1 MKTDIDT
8 DAVIDKFEGTDRTLA
23 PQFAILVP
31 AIAFIWSAW
40 QLWIASPLP
49 FSLGLG
55 IFTDLPARGIHLAF
69 GLLLGFLM
77 FPRLW
82 ETKSATRN
90 WITILLGLLAFGS
103 CIYVWLG
110 YDGIVARDGIL
121 LEIDLAG
128 FKVPIEAIIGGIGI
142 VLLLEGTRRSVGT
155 PLVVVCVIFLLYS
168 VFGQSMP
175 DLISHKGVS
184 LERLIGYQ
192 WLSSEAIFGIPIDV
206 SVSYVFLFVLFGAF
220 MDKAGA
226 GRFFL
231 DMSFGLVGHY
241 RGGPAKAA
249 IMASGLTGTVSGSS
263 IANTVTTG
271 AFTIPLMKKM
281 GFPAHKAGAIEV
293 AASTNGQLM
302 PPIMGASAFVIAEF
316 VGISYYDVIVHAAIP
331 AVISYCALFYISHL
345 ESAKLGIQ
353 GMSKADTPDV
363 WQTFIRGAHFLIPL
377 AVLIYLLLV
386 ERWSPG
392 AAVFYAILL
401 MTGIIFVNT
410 ILHARLEGHGI
421 SQGVMAGCRTVFEAM
436 VSGARSMAGVTAAVG
451 SAGIIVGAVSSTG
464 LNNAMLSVVE
474 AISQGN
480 FYILLPLVAVVCL
493 ILGMGLPTTAN
504 YIVVASLMATV
515 LVELGNASGLV
526 IPLIAV
532 HLYVLFFGLMAD
544 STPPVCLAAFAASA
558 ISGADPMRTGV
569 QSFLYDIRT
578 AILPLVFIFNPE
590 LLLIGVNSFW
600 HGLSVF
606 VVSLIAILTFAAVT
620 QKWLLTRLSIVEQLL
635 LLCVVVSLFRP
646 DAIMNRIYPEFKPI
660 DAASLAKAQTL
671 VPTDRAVRLHVT
683 RETEYG
689 DRFKLFVL
697 PPTEAST
704 ATEIPLS
711 QRAGLTLTRKD
722 DGRFNV
728 SNTKFNGVGEKAG
741 ITFGDYVTSV
751 DVEQLGRP
759 AKEWVFLFGF
769 LILGLI
775 LAFQIFKYRR
785 SPPDNPTSGTALQS
799 ETK

>member
-1 MKTDIDT
+1 MKSDIDT
-8 DAVIDKFEGTDRTLA
+8 DPVIEKFEGTDRTLS
-23 PQFAILVP
+23 PRFAFLVP
-31 AIAFIWSAW
+31 AVAFIWSAW

-49 FSLGLG
+49 FELGFG

-77 FPRLW
+77 YPRVW
-82 ETKSATRN
+82 ETKSEWRN
-90 WITILLGLLAFGS
+90 WIAITLGLLAFSS
-103 CIYVWLG
+103 CLYVWLG
-110 YDGIVARDGIL
+110 YDGIVARNGIL
-121 LEIDLAG
+121 LESTIGG
-128 FKVPIEAIIGGIGI
+128 FNFLIEAVVGGIGL
-142 VLLLEGTRRSVGT
+142 VLLLEGARRSVGA
-155 PLVVVCVIFLLYS
+155 PLVVVCILFLLYS
-168 VFGQSMP
+168 IFGQSMP
-175 DLISHKGVS
+175 DIISHKGVS

-220 MDKAGA
+220 MDKVGA

-345 ESAKLGIQ
+345 ESVKLGLR
-353 GMSKADTPDV
+353 GLSKAETPDV
-363 WQTFIRGAHFLIPL
+363 WITFLHGAHFLIPL
-377 AVLIYLLLV
+377 GALIYLLLV

-392 AAVFYAILL
+392 SAVFYAILL
-401 MTGIIFVNT
+401 MTGIIFANT
-410 ILHARLEGHGI
+410 ITRARLAGNGTGQGI
-421 SQGVMAGCRTVFEAM
+421 ATGFSTVFDAM
-436 VSGARSMAGVTAAVG
+436 VSGAKSMAGVTAAVG
-451 SAGIIVGAVSSTG
+451 AAGIIVGAVSSSG

-526 IPLIAV
+526 IPLVAV
-532 HLYVLFFGLMAD
+532 HFYVLFFGLMAD

-590 LLLIGVNSFW
+590 LLLIGITSLW
-600 HGLSVF
+600 HGLAVF
-606 VVSLIAILTFAAVT
+606 VVSLIAILAFASVT
-620 QKWLLTRLSIVEQLL
+620 QKWLLTRLSIVEQILL
-635 LLCVVVSLFRP
+635 LGVVVSLFRP
-646 DAIMNRIYPEFKPI
+646 DAIMNRIYPEYQPI
-660 DAASLAKAQTL
+660 DFATLASNKTL
-671 VPTDRAVRLHVT
+671 VPANGAIRLHIT

-689 DRFKLFVL
+689 DRFKLFVIQA
-697 PPTEAST
+697 PKPNDKT
-704 ATEIPLS
+704 AVTLD
-711 QRAGLTLTRKD
+711 QRTGLTLTPTA

-728 SNTKFNGVGEKAG
+728 SSTQFKGVGEKAG
-741 ITFGDYVTSV
+741 VKFGDYVTLV
-751 DVEQLGRP
+751 DVKQQDRP
-759 AKEWVFLFGF
+759 AKEWAYCLGF

-775 LAFQIFKYRR
+775 LYFQFKKYRR
-785 SPPDNPTSGTALQS
+785 LPQHRPYQSSGV
-799 ETK
+799 